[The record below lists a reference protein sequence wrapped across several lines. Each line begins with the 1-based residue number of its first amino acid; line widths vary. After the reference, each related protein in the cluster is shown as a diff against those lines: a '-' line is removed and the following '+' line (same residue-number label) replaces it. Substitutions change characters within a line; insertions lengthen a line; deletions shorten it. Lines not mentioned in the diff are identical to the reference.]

1 MAVVIFSCGNM
12 FNGFKQKIKKHF
24 TKKWQIYLW
33 SLAFVVVLLIGIWI
47 GYFYAQETLSPVPT
61 SSEKPKDE
69 YISFL
74 FEVYD
79 KIQENYWN
87 KLTDEQLGG
96 LFKSGIETIAGK
108 PQNIEIKT
116 KQDFEKMLE
125 DIFKI
130 VKPDK
135 KKLFTTQLASI
146 VLTSLPPKNRSTL
159 YTVQKKEELRNM
171 VQNINP
177 ENDLYQNLGI
187 SKDASKE
194 ELEKAY
200 KEKVAELEEKTEESE
215 EAKKDLEK
223 VKYSYE
229 VLKDENKKQ
238 RYDKAGIEPTILS
251 KLVRP
256 NILHLYIK
264 RISPTT
270 FNELQEETQKYVN
283 KPGLDTLILDLRSNI
298 GGSIDLLPYLLG
310 PFIGNEQYAYEF
322 LHQGEKTPYK
332 TKVGWLPSLYQYKK
346 VIILTDNKTQSSA
359 EVMAA
364 VLKKYNVGILVGTT
378 TRGWGTIETV
388 LDLNQTLEGE
398 KYSLLLVHSLTLRDD
413 NQIIEGNGVEPLI
426 NINNSNWK
434 EELRKYFDS
443 EEIIK
448 AVEEIWNTP
457 PGTI

>member
-1 MAVVIFSCGNM
+1 MINKLKKIS
-12 FNGFKQKIKKHF
+12 QKLKKHF
-24 TKKWQIYLW
+24 IKKWKAYLW
-33 SLAFVVVLLIGIWI
+33 PLAFVTVLLIGIFI
-47 GYFYAQETLSPVPT
+47 GYLYAQKTLPST
-61 SSEKPKDE
+61 TNTAEEAKDE

-74 FEVYD
+74 SEVYD

-96 LFKSGIETIAGK
+96 IFKSGIETIAGK

-130 VKPDK
+130 IKPDK
-135 KKLFTTQLASI
+135 KKVFTTQLAGL
-146 VLTSLPPKNRSTL
+146 VLASLPPKNRSAL

-177 ENDLYQNLGI
+177 ENDLYKNLGI
-187 SKDASKE
+187 NKNASEE

-200 KEKVAELEEKTEESE
+200 QEKITELKEKAEKSE

-223 VKYSYE
+223 VEYSYK
-229 VLKDENKKQ
+229 VLKDKNKKQ
-238 RYDKAGIEPTILS
+238 RYDAAKIEPTVLS

-270 FNELQEETQKYVN
+270 FNELQEETSKYVN

-310 PFIGNEQYAYEF
+310 PFIGKDQYAYEF
-322 LHQGEKTPYK
+322 FHQGEKTPYK

-346 VIILTDNKTQSSA
+346 VVILTDSKTQSSA

-364 VLKKYNVGILVGTT
+364 VLKRYNVGIVVGTT

-388 LDLNQTLEGE
+388 LDLEQTLEGE

-426 NINNSNWK
+426 KINNSNWK
-434 EELRKYFDS
+434 EELQKYFDS